1 MMKHKADMDQLLKQA
16 LSPQEEPNRQLN
28 QNIIRQAKEREEMG
42 RKYFGRIPATAM
54 IAAAVLLAG
63 SVTAVAAWKY
73 LTPDKVAEVME
84 NKGLAAAFQG
94 DDAIFINETQEYGNY
109 KVTLLGIVSGK
120 SLSEYLVEDEAGNCT
135 VHDDRTYAV
144 TAIENADGSPRPAVS
159 DEDYGKDPFFVSP
172 LIEGQDPAW
181 YNSVTMNG
189 GYGESVEDGIQYR
202 ITETDNVEMFAD
214 RPLYLAVNSGTF
226 YDQEAYQYDEKSGK
240 ISRNEAYDGVNALF
254 SLPLDPSKA
263 DREAADAYIRQIEE
277 ELFGGED
284 ARDGAEGSEGS
295 EDGAQEGG
303 AAVQGE
309 EAEDTGSESLEWT
322 EEELEQK
329 ATLLDRLTQVLH
341 PDEEGNISYSYEI
354 EEDGAGSSGTIPMDT
369 LFEEGETGMSEFK
382 TISREEKGERSY
394 IETYTRNEDGSVT
407 LRVYQWEG

>member
-28 QNIIRQAKEREEMG
+28 QNILRQAKEREEMG
-42 RKYFGRIPATAM
+42 KKYFGRIPATAM

-84 NKGLAAAFQG
+84 NEGLAAAFQG

-120 SLSEYLVEDEAGNCT
+120 SLSEYLSEDEAGNCT

-181 YNSVTMNG
+181 FNSVTMNG
-189 GYGESVEDGIQYR
+189 GYGESVENGIQYR
-202 ITETDNVEMFAD
+202 ITETDNVEIFAD

-226 YDQEAYQYDEKSGK
+226 YDQGAYQYDEKSGK

-254 SLPLDPSKA
+254 SLPLDASKA

-284 ARDGAEGSEGS
+284 A
-295 EDGAQEGG
+295 
-303 AAVQGE
+303 GE
-309 EAEDTGSESLEWT
+309 EAEG
-322 EEELEQK
+322 
-329 ATLLDRLTQVLH
+329 
-341 PDEEGNISYSYEI
+341 
-354 EEDGAGSSGTIPMDT
+354 
-369 LFEEGETGMSEFK
+369 
-382 TISREEKGERSY
+382 
-394 IETYTRNEDGSVT
+394 
-407 LRVYQWEG
+407 